1 MNKSLTDW
9 INSLLAAKAANTDL
23 AGLTSTSKTSVWRAM
38 LSTVAFCIWNFQELV
53 RAFMDEVNQW
63 ISEQKVPN
71 KRWYRY
77 NVLNFQ
83 YGFELIY
90 NDSTFTVSFAPTYND
105 NGTIVTATDEQI
117 EASKII
123 KYCSVTNNSKK
134 QLLIKV
140 AREDQSGNTIPL
152 LQDQLTA
159 LAYYVS
165 EFEATG
171 DKINIVNYNPD
182 ILLLQFDV
190 CYDPLVLNANGMNKI
205 TAKFPVKDA
214 ILAYMKNLPFDGELS
229 VQKLEEV
236 ILNTDG
242 VTDLLRKQVSSKWID
257 SSINDYGQF
266 QPISIA
272 KIPKSGH
279 FKIEDW
285 SGLNYIIKQPQE

>member
-1 MNKSLTDW
+1 MENKNYLT
-9 INSLLAAKAANTDL
+9 IGKLSSYSGIHIKALRYYESIGILHPALIDANN
-23 AGLTSTSKTSVWRAM
+23 G
-38 LSTVAFCIWNFQELV
+38 
-53 RAFMDEVNQW
+53 
-63 ISEQKVPN
+63 
-71 KRWYRY
+71 YRY
-77 NVLNFQ
+77 YSHAHIPYV
-83 YGFELIY
+83 
-90 NDSTFTVSFAPTYND
+90 
-105 NGTIVTATDEQI
+105 
-117 EASKII
+117 KII
-123 KYCSVTNNSKK
+123 KLCADYGIPLGTFNDFIKSDTEINLIKIIRKASNILELKEK

-140 AREDQSGNTIPL
+140 AREDEAGNTIPL
-152 LQDQLTA
+152 LPDQLTA